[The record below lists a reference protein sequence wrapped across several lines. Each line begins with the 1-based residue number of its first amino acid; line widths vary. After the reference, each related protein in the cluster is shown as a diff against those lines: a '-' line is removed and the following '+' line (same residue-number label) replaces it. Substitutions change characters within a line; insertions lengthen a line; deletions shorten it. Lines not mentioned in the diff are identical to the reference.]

1 TWFCPTC
8 GSTLPGTNDTARM
21 FVPAGAITEGGE
33 NLKVTAH
40 IWTDSKAVWDKIGDD
55 AIQFAED
62 YQE

>member
-1 TWFCPTC
+1 M
-8 GSTLPGTNDTARM
+8 PGTNDTARM